1 MLSGGMGCQTRR
13 SSSRLRIFAP
23 ERFAAAHE
31 RDSGF
36 LSALLRFVHFSLL
49 VSWLALTLGVWWA
62 ATNSFDTFNVEKNPS
77 ASRLFEPASAMKMK
91 GRLAARE
98 VNSRIFRAWNLLQ
111 LVFGVLALFLIWRT
125 GRMDGLPLVMA
136 GCLLLIVCAHVFWFF
151 PKIETLGK
159 ILYNAEASGAA
170 GKSAFGRYHGA
181 YLGTDALKACLLFAA
196 IWLSPWRKTPGAEAP
211 IR

>member
-1 MLSGGMGCQTRR
+1 MLSGGMGCQAWR

-77 ASRLFEPASAMKMK
+77 AARLFEPVSTMKMK
-91 GRLAARE
+91 GHLAARE
-98 VNSRIFRAWNLLQ
+98 VNSRIFRAWNRLQ
-111 LVFGVLALFLIWRT
+111 LVFGVLALFLIWRA
-125 GRMDGLPLVMA
+125 GRADGLPLVMA

-151 PKIETLGK
+151 PKMETLGK
-159 ILYNAEASGAA
+159 VIYGAEASGAA
-170 GKSAFGRYHGA
+170 EKSAFGQYHGA
-181 YLGTDALKACLLFAA
+181 YLVTDALKACLLFAT
-196 IWLSPWRKTPGAEAP
+196 IWLSPWRETLGVEAP